1 MDGIILALDQGTTG
15 STALVFTAD
24 GTIAGRGYA
33 EIGQRYPQPGWV
45 EQDPRELWTSSRD
58 VMVQALRAAGCGPAD
73 VRAIG
78 IANQRETT
86 LLWDRRTGDPLHA
99 AIVWQSRQT
108 ATICERL
115 RQAGAEA
122 AVRERTGLVID
133 PYFSASKITWLLER
147 NPEARRRAE
156 AGELLFGTVDSWLL
170 WQLTGGRVHAT
181 DPTNA
186 SRTLLYNIHD
196 RRWDPDLLELF
207 GVPPAMLPAVRPSCG
222 VLGETAAIEG
232 LAAGIPVAGLA
243 GDQQAALFGQI
254 CWEPGLAKTTYG
266 TGAFVVL
273 NLGQSHPVLGKG
285 LLTTICCDAAGGPA
299 YAVEGAIFTAGAAV
313 QWLRDELRIID
324 RAADTEALARSVPDT
339 GGVYFVP
346 AFNGLAAPYWDMHA
360 RGAIVG
366 LTRGTDR
373 RHLVRATL
381 ESLAYQT
388 RDVIDAMRESGVEL
402 AELRVDGGAAANG
415 FLMQFQADILGV
427 PVDRPAVLET
437 TATGAGLLAGLG
449 VGFWKD
455 PEQLRHLRRRERLF
469 EPRMPADER
478 ARLYAGWRRAVGRVR
493 SGPSSGEPA
502 ADD

>member
-1 MDGIILALDQGTTG
+1 M
-15 STALVFTAD
+15 
-24 GTIAGRGYA
+24 
-33 EIGQRYPQPGWV
+33 
-45 EQDPRELWTSSRD
+45 EQDPRELWTSGRD
-58 VMVQALRAAGCGPAD
+58 VMARALQAAGCRPAD

-78 IANQRETT
+78 ITNQRETT
-86 LLWDRRTGDPLHA
+86 ILWDRRSGEPLHA

-108 ATICERL
+108 AAVCERL
-115 RQAGAEA
+115 RAAGAEA
-122 AVRERTGLVID
+122 DVRERTGLVID
-133 PYFSASKITWLLER
+133 PYFSASKIAWLLR
-147 NPEARRRAE
+147 ALSGGAAARRGRRAAVRHRGHLAASGSSPA
-156 AGELLFGTVDSWLL
+156 AGSTPPIPPTPAAPCSTTSTIGAGIRTYSSCSACRRPCCPWC
-170 WQLTGGRVHAT
+170 GRAAACWT
-181 DPTNA
+181 RRPPSTA
-186 SRTLLYNIHD
+186 SR
-196 RRWDPDLLELF
+196 
-207 GVPPAMLPAVRPSCG
+207 PASPSPA
-222 VLGETAAIEG
+222 
-232 LAAGIPVAGLA
+232 LA
-243 GDQQAALFGQI
+243 GDQQAALYGQT

-273 NLGQSHPVLGKG
+273 NLGQRHPVLGHG
-285 LLTTICCDAAGGPA
+285 LLTTICCDAAGNPA

-313 QWLRDELRIID
+313 QWLRDELRIVD
-324 RAADTEALARSVPDT
+324 RAADTEALAGSVPDT

-388 RDVIDAMRESGVEL
+388 RDVIDAMRESGVEPT
-402 AELRVDGGAAANG
+402 ELRVDGGAAANG

-437 TATGAGLLAGLG
+437 TATGAALLAGLG

-478 ARLYAGWRRAVGRVR
+478 DRLYAGWRRAVGRVR
-493 SGPSSGEPA
+493 SGPPPGEPA
-502 ADD
+502 AG